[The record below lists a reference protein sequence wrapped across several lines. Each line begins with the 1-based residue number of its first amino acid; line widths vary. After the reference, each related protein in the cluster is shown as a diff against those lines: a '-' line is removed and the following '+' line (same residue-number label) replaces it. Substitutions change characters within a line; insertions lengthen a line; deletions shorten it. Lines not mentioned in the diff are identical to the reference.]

1 MPRTIRTWVLVAD
14 GGRAR
19 VYESLGPGTALREVF
34 HEDGAAPQTHEIAS
48 DRGGRRH
55 DATGAGRHAVTAA
68 SDPQRHNEKEFAR
81 RICGFLDRKAS
92 AGAFDRLVLTA
103 APATLGDIRE
113 ILHKASRALVH
124 AEVDK
129 DFVPLSP
136 HDLVD
141 RLADVV
147 RL

>member
-1 MPRTIRTWVLVAD
+1 MSRTIRTWILVAD
-14 GGRAR
+14 GSRAR
-19 VYESLGPGTALREVF
+19 VYESLGPGTGLREVL
-34 HEDGAAPQTHEIAS
+34 HDDDSALRTHEIVS
-48 DRGGRRH
+48 DKGGRQRNT
-55 DATGAGRHAVTAA
+55 TGGGRHAVSAA

-81 RICGFLDRKAS
+81 RICGFLDRQAG

-113 ILHKASRALVH
+113 MLHKTTLALVH
-124 AEVDK
+124 AEMDK

-136 HDLVD
+136 HDLVG

-147 RL
+147 GL

>member
-1 MPRTIRTWVLVAD
+1 MSRTIRTWVLVAD
-14 GGRAR
+14 GSRAR
-19 VYESLGPGTALREVF
+19 VYESLGPGTALREVL
-34 HEDGAAPQTHEIAS
+34 HEDGATLQTHEITS

-55 DATGAGRHAVTAA
+55 DATGAGRHAVSAA

-81 RICGFLDRKAS
+81 RICGFLDRNAS

-103 APATLGDIRE
+103 APATLGDIRGM
-113 ILHKASRALVH
+113 LHKITREIVH

-129 DFVPLSP
+129 DFVPLSS